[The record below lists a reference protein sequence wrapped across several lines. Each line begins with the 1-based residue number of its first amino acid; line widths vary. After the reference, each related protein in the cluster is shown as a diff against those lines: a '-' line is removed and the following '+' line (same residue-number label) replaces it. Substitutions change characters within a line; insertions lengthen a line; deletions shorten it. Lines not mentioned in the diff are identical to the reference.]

1 MGETPQNTNDIKF
14 IFISSI
20 IYKVKIIKIQ
30 WFVEKIK
37 LNNDYLTINSISW
50 IKLLNSQNNKKI
62 KLSWK
67 ISYIGSSIRK
77 KL

>member
-1 MGETPQNTNDIKF
+1 MMGETPQNTNDIKF

-50 IKLLNSQNNKKI
+50 IKLLNS
-62 KLSWK
+62 
-67 ISYIGSSIRK
+67 
-77 KL
+77 

>member
-1 MGETPQNTNDIKF
+1 MMGETPQNTNDIKF

-50 IKLLNSQNNKKI
+50 IKLLNSQNKCI
-62 KLSWK
+62 LLWYF
-67 ISYIGSSIRK
+67 I
-77 KL
+77 

>member
-50 IKLLNSQNNKKI
+50 IKLLNSQNKCILLYNHLK
-62 KLSWK
+62 
-67 ISYIGSSIRK
+67 YIV
-77 KL
+77 

>member
-50 IKLLNSQNNKKI
+50 IKLLNSQNFYNI
-62 KLSWK
+62 
-67 ISYIGSSIRK
+67 
-77 KL
+77 

>member
-50 IKLLNSQNNKKI
+50 IKLLNSQK
-62 KLSWK
+62 
-67 ISYIGSSIRK
+67 
-77 KL
+77 